1 MTSTILFRGSV
12 NVQLHV
18 VYLLEFHL
26 IWQQVAWSTGFGN
39 NFLKKCF
46 ALLSSGIGVEIT
58 GVTRAEEDLLAPF
71 IICLPLALVALN
83 FSCRA
88 TPLN

>member
-18 VYLLEFHL
+18 VYLLKFHL